1 MDSPDDRTAS
11 ETLRVGVI
19 AGSTRPTRR
28 SPAIARWV
36 ADDTSEPTLQLHTID
51 LLDHDLSLL
60 SEPTA
65 AAFGEYEQASTLA
78 WSRTVASYDA
88 FVLVAAEYNASFPA
102 ALKNALDHLYAEWHG
117 KPVGLVGYGMAGG
130 LLAVDALRPV
140 VAELRMLVAPTTLAL
155 PAHRVDDG
163 RYVPAKD
170 ETDALR
176 AMLGEIAVLG
186 AALRTARQDAPA

>member
-1 MDSPDDRTAS
+1 MDLTHAPTAS
-11 ETLRVGVI
+11 QTLRVGVI

-36 ADDTSEPTLQLHTID
+36 ADDTSQPTLQLHTID

-65 AAFGEYEQASTLA
+65 AAFGEYEQASTRA
-78 WSRTVASYDA
+78 WSKTVASYDA

-102 ALKNALDHLYAEWHG
+102 ALKNALDHLYAEWHH

-130 LLAVDALRPV
+130 LLAVEALRPV
-140 VAELRMLVAPTTLAL
+140 VAELRMHPAPTTLAL
-155 PAHRVDDG
+155 SPHRVDDG
-163 RYVPAKD
+163 RYVPAD
-170 ETDALR
+170 GEADAR
-176 AMLGEIAVLG
+176 STMLGEIATLG
-186 AALRTARQDAPA
+186 AATRTADEEAPA